1 MYRLVNFLLVRHGTT
16 DWVEGQILHGITDIP
31 LNKKGE
37 LQAEET
43 ARALRECGAKRLYT
57 SSLSRCV
64 QTARAIGNEIG
75 PKPILMDS
83 LVELNF
89 GWLEGKHLRDH
100 DMGEH
105 GKLLEIID
113 HHFFNLIRMVSGE
126 SKKNLDQRVLNG
138 WNAILAENPEGTA
151 VVVAHSAVFNS
162 ILFHYFGKA
171 HLNGD
176 TYYHL
181 NPCSITEI
189 GIDTSNQAE
198 LIRLNDRSHLSE
210 KNL

>member
-1 MYRLVNFLLVRHGTT
+1 MANFLLVRHGTT
-16 DWVEGQILHGITDIP
+16 DWVDQQILHGITDIP

-43 ARALRECGAKRLYT
+43 ACALRGCGAKKLYT

-64 QTARAIGNEIG
+64 QTAQAISNEIG
-75 PKPILMDS
+75 SKPISMNS

-100 DMGEH
+100 DKGEY
-105 GKLLEIID
+105 GKFLEIID
-113 HHFFNLIRMVSGE
+113 HYFFDLIRIVSGE
-126 SKKNLDQRVLNG
+126 SKKKLNQRVLNG
-138 WNAILAENPEGTA
+138 WNTILAENPKGTA
-151 VVVAHSAVFNS
+151 IVVAHSAVFNS

-171 HLNGD
+171 YLDGNA
-176 TYYHL
+176 YYHL

-189 GIDTSNQAE
+189 SIDASNKAE
-198 LIRLNDRSHLSE
+198 LIRLNDSSHLSG

>member
-1 MYRLVNFLLVRHGTT
+1 MATFLLVRHGTT

-37 LQAEET
+37 MQAEET
-43 ARALRECGAKRLYT
+43 ARALRGCGAKKLYT

-64 QTARAIGNEIG
+64 KTAQSIGNEIG
-75 PKPILMDS
+75 SKPASMDS
-83 LVELNF
+83 LVELDF
-89 GWLEGKHLRDH
+89 GWLEGKHFRDH
-100 DMGEH
+100 DKGEH

-126 SKKNLDQRVLNG
+126 SKKKFNQRVLNG
-138 WNAILAENPEGTA
+138 WNTVLAENDRGTA
-151 VVVAHSAVFNS
+151 ILVAHSAVFNS

-171 HLNGD
+171 HLND
-176 TYYHL
+176 DRYYHL

-189 GIDTSNQAE
+189 GINTSNQAE
-198 LIRLNDRSHLSE
+198 LIRLNDLSHLSE

>member
-1 MYRLVNFLLVRHGTT
+1 LANFLLVRHGTT
-16 DWVEGQILHGITDIP
+16 NWIEGQILHGITDVP

-43 ARALRECGAKRLYT
+43 ARALRGCGAKKLYT

-64 QTARAIGNEIG
+64 QTARVIGSEIG
-75 PKPILMDS
+75 SKPTSMDS
-83 LVELNF
+83 LVELDF

-100 DMGEH
+100 DKSEY
-105 GKLLEIID
+105 GKLLEFID

-138 WNAILAENPEGTA
+138 WNTIFAENPKGTSI
-151 VVVAHSAVFNS
+151 VVAHSAVFNS

-171 HLNGD
+171 HLNDD

-189 GIDTSNQAE
+189 SIDTSNHAE
-198 LIRLNDRSHLSE
+198 LIRLNDRSHLSGE
-210 KNL
+210 NL

>member
-1 MYRLVNFLLVRHGTT
+1 MANFLLVRHGTT

-37 LQAEET
+37 MQAEET
-43 ARALRECGAKRLYT
+43 ARALRGCGAKRLYT

-64 QTARAIGNEIG
+64 QTAQAIGNQIG
-75 PKPILMDS
+75 SKPISMDN

-100 DMGEH
+100 DKGEY

-113 HHFFNLIRMVSGE
+113 HYFFNLIRVISGE
-126 SKKNLDQRVLNG
+126 SKKNLNQRVFNG
-138 WNAILAENPEGTA
+138 WNTILAENPEGTA

-171 HLNGD
+171 HLNGNA
-176 TYYHL
+176 YYHL

-189 GIDTSNQAE
+189 SIDASNQAK

>member
-1 MYRLVNFLLVRHGTT
+1 MATFLLVRHGTT
-16 DWVEGQILHGITDIP
+16 NWVEGQILHGITDIP
-31 LNKKGE
+31 LNKKGKM
-37 LQAEET
+37 QAEET
-43 ARALRECGAKRLYT
+43 ARSLRGHIAKKFYT

-64 QTARAIGNEIG
+64 QTAQAISNEIG
-75 PKPILMDS
+75 FKPTSMDS
-83 LVELNF
+83 LVELDF
-89 GWLEGKHLRDH
+89 GWLEGKHHRDH
-100 DMGEH
+100 DKGGY
-105 GKLLEIID
+105 GKLLEIVDYHTSNI
-113 HHFFNLIRMVSGE
+113 IRMISGE
-126 SKKNLDQRVLNG
+126 SKKKFNQRVLNG
-138 WNAILAENPEGTA
+138 WNTILAENPKGA
-151 VVVAHSAVFNS
+151 AIVVAHSAVFNS

-189 GIDTSNQAE
+189 SMDTSNQAE